1 MNRNKYMLMLALL
14 VSFSL
19 HAQEKTIK
27 KSFSDV
33 TEINLSTAS
42 GDCQIVKSAGNKVEV
57 EIIYSYSDDVFKAIL
72 EQDGSVLELKEKFER
87 NTSSNGDSKWK
98 LSVPDNMEIDVNSG
112 SGDIKAKSIALK
124 LKTNTGSGDITLDYA
139 SGQIKANTGSGEFS
153 ADSFEGSMKINTGS
167 GDVDLSNSKGEFKIN
182 LGSGDIEAFKLTG
195 EFSMN
200 VGSGDIDTKDIVL
213 TGASSFNAGSGDVRI
228 TLESALKN
236 DISVNS
242 GSGNAILD
250 FNGVKV
256 EGEFT
261 MKANKKNGDISAPFE
276 FDEVTEEDSGNQT
289 IITKTA
295 KIGSSAVKIKV
306 ATGSGRA
313 VIEK

>member
-19 HAQEKTIK
+19 HAQEKNIK

-42 GDCQIVKSAGNKVEV
+42 GDCQIIKSTGNKVEV
-57 EIIYSYSDDVFKAIL
+57 EVVYSYSDDIFKAIL
-72 EQDGSVLELKEKFER
+72 EQDGGVLELKEKFER
-87 NTSSNGDSKWK
+87 NSNSNGDSKWT
-98 LSVPDNMEIDVNSG
+98 LSVPDKMEIDINSG
-112 SGDIKAKSIALK
+112 SGNIKAKSIALK

-139 SGQIKANTGSGEFS
+139 SGEIKANTGSGEFS

-167 GDVDLSNSKGEFKIN
+167 GDVDLTNSKGEFRIN
-182 LGSGDIEAFKLTG
+182 LGSGDIEASKLSG

-213 TGASSFNAGSGDVRI
+213 TGASSFNSGSGDVRI

-250 FNGVKV
+250 FNGTKV
-256 EGEFT
+256 EGEVT

-276 FDEVTEEDSGNQT
+276 FDEVTEEGNGNQT
-289 IITKTA
+289 IIKKTA
-295 KIGSSAVKIKV
+295 KIGSSNVKIKI

>member
-19 HAQEKTIK
+19 QAQEKTIK

-42 GDCQIVKSAGNKVEV
+42 GDCQIVKSTGNKVEV
-57 EIIYSYSDDVFKAIL
+57 ELVYSYSDDVFEAIL
-72 EQDGSVLELKEKFER
+72 EQDGSVLELEEKFQR
-87 NTSSNGDSKWK
+87 NTSNNGNSKWT
-98 LSVPDNMEIDVNSG
+98 LSVPDNMEIDINSG
-112 SGDIKAKSIALK
+112 SGDIKAKSIVLK

-153 ADSFEGSMKINTGS
+153 ADSFDGNMKINTGS
-167 GDVDLSNSKGEFKIN
+167 GDVDLTNSKGEFRVN
-182 LGSGDIEAFKLTG
+182 LGSGDIEASKLTG

-200 VGSGDIDTKDIVL
+200 VGSGDINTKDIVL

-228 TLESALKN
+228 TLDAALKN

-289 IITKTA
+289 IIKKTA
-295 KIGSSAVKIKV
+295 KVGSSTVKIKV
-306 ATGSGRA
+306 STGSGRA
-313 VIEK
+313 VVEK